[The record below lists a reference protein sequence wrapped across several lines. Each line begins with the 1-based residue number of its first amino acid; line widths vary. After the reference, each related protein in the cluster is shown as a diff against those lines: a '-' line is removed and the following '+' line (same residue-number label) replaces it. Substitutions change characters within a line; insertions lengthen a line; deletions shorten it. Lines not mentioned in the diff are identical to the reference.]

1 MSNNKPQCVYV
12 FTNQSHSLESFQII
26 EALRL
31 KIAQF
36 KPHSFK
42 KLALIKASF
51 LILLLTFSKAYDRV
65 INGTH
70 LRRYY

>member
-1 MSNNKPQCVYV
+1 MSNNKPQCIYV
-12 FTNQSHSLESFQII
+12 LINQSHFLESFQII

-31 KIAQF
+31 KIAEF

-51 LILLLTFSKAYDRV
+51 LILLLTFSKAYGR
-65 INGTH
+65 TLTEH
-70 LRRYY
+70 T